1 MSGAWQI
8 KWTPGLDDR
17 GVTPSG
23 SDQRRSHMGP
33 SCGTSCFRSIAR
45 ICKDI
50 RMDSSTQGHIAY
62 LIDAVEV
69 GTQTTMDAKD
79 ASVNNRSE
87 GEVVEDFTTPP
98 PDISSAVFALTLVVK
113 AVYLC

>member
-1 MSGAWQI
+1 
-8 KWTPGLDDR
+8 
-17 GVTPSG
+17 
-23 SDQRRSHMGP
+23 
-33 SCGTSCFRSIAR
+33 
-45 ICKDI
+45 
-50 RMDSSTQGHIAY
+50 MDSSTQGHIAY

-113 AVYLC
+113 AVYLCDLPRLVVPADECHPFRVADLESKEE